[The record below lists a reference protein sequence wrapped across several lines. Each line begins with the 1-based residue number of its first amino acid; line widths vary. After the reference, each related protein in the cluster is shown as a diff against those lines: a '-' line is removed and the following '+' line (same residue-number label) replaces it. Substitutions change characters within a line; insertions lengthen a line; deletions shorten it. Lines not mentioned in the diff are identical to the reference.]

1 MRAFLPT
8 AATIA
13 AAASAFLPWT
23 AASAAP
29 PPGSGAAS
37 SPVRHCVVHLTE
49 SGRVSCY
56 ATFTE
61 AINDATN
68 GTIADAPENARS
80 AVVDKGFNV
89 RLNALATPKGR
100 AAGIASTVIEISFE
114 HKDFQGTSLTWE
126 ASSGC
131 NDSNDVEW
139 QAASVSGWW
148 NDQIS
153 SFRTYAKCQSDHWED
168 INFQGISTGYRNT
181 TSYIGNA
188 MNDRTSS
195 IKWI

>member
-1 MRAFLPT
+1 MRSILLT
-8 AATIA
+8 AATAVA
-13 AAASAFLPWT
+13 ATGALLAQP

-29 PPGSGAAS
+29 SPSSGAAS

-68 GTIADAPENARS
+68 GKIANAPRNARS
-80 AVVDKGFNV
+80 AVADKGFNG
-89 RLNALATPKGR
+89 RLNALAKANR
-100 AAGIASTVIEISFE
+100 QSAGIASTVIEISFE
-114 HKDFQGTSLTWE
+114 HADFKGNSLTWE
-126 ASSGC
+126 TSAGCDNSS
-131 NDSNDVEW
+131 DVDW

-148 NDQIS
+148 NDRIS
-153 SFRTYAKCQSDHWED
+153 SFRNYADCQSNHWED
-168 INFQGISTGYRNT
+168 INFQGSSTGYRNT
-181 TSYIGNA
+181 TSYVGDA